1 MLTFEKDLIYTGMS
15 ERTSKKT
22 EKKYIIANFLGED
35 GQTFSAMSDELISKA
50 KFDSI
55 EQLDKV
61 STILSLSKFNN
72 NLNMKLLSIE
82 KA

>member
-1 MLTFEKDLIYTGMS
+1 MS

-22 EKKYIIANFLGED
+22 EKKYIIVNFLGED

-82 KA
+82 KV